1 MLILGRRR
9 GERVTIQTS
18 DGIITVM
25 PIMFDENQVR
35 IGIDAPKHIAVDR
48 HEIYLKKKKEEAVPV
63 SFLRKVA
70 KALRSRGA

>member
-9 GERVTIQTS
+9 GERITIQTS
-18 DGIITVM
+18 DGIITILPVA
-25 PIMFDENQVR
+25 IDGDQIR

-48 HEIYLKKKKEEAVPV
+48 HEIYLRKKKEEAVPC

-70 KALRSRGA
+70 KALR

>member
-9 GERVTIQTS
+9 GERITIQTS

-25 PIMFDENQVR
+25 PVMFDENQVR

-48 HEIYLKKKKEEAVPV
+48 HEVYLRKQEEAVPV

-70 KALRSRGA
+70 KALRG

>member
-9 GERVTIQTS
+9 GERITIQTS

-25 PIMFDENQVR
+25 PVMFDGDQVR

-48 HEIYLKKKKEEAVPV
+48 HEVYLRKRQEEAVPV
-63 SFLRKVA
+63 SFLGKVA
-70 KALRSRGA
+70 KALRSRG